1 MATVSIVQRIL
12 PHYRL
17 AFFERLRER
26 LGHKGIDLR
35 LCYGQEQ
42 PGTRPGSV
50 EFQGSW
56 VRRVRNRYLS
66 KGPSGSAAVWQPCLR
81 ELSKSDLVIA
91 EHASRLLINYPLALL
106 SRFGGPRLALWG
118 HGTNLQRTG
127 KPQFADRVRD
137 AQIHG
142 AHWWFAYT
150 ALSARLVEG
159 AGFPRD
165 RITVVNNSIDTASL
179 AEAVAS
185 TPAHVRNEL
194 RRDLDLP
201 PHGVG
206 IFCGRLVA
214 EKRLDLLRAACDLV
228 YAERK
233 DFRLIV
239 IGDGPQEPQVL
250 AMAGTC
256 PWLRFVGAKY
266 GTALAPYLAVSDFM
280 LMPGLV
286 GLVIVDSFAAG
297 VPLITTDH
305 RTHSPEIEYLRH
317 GENALMTGV
326 DAGALANAIIDLVD
340 SRDQLLRLR
349 SGCRESAREYTL
361 DRMVERFSAGVCAA
375 LEA

>member
-1 MATVSIVQRIL
+1 MAVVSIVQRIL

-17 AFFERLRER
+17 AFFERLHAI
-26 LGHKGIDLR
+26 LGPLGIELR

-50 EFQGSW
+50 EFRGGW
-56 VRRVRNRYLS
+56 ARRVRNRYLFEI
-66 KGPSGSAAVWQPCLR
+66 GAGRGAVWQPCLR

-106 SRFGGPRLALWG
+106 SRMGGARLALWG
-118 HGTNLQRTG
+118 HGANLQGGPRR
-127 KPQFADRVRD
+127 QFTDRIRES
-137 AQIHG
+137 QLHG

-150 ALSARLVEG
+150 GLSARLV
-159 AGFPRD
+159 ADSGFPSE
-165 RITVVNNSIDTASL
+165 RITVVNNSIDTAAL
-179 AEAVAS
+179 GDAVARTS
-185 TPAHVRNEL
+185 AESRERL
-194 RRDLDLP
+194 RRKLDVP
-201 PHGVG
+201 PAGVG

-214 EKRLDLLRAACDLV
+214 EKRLDLLREACEQ
-228 YAERK
+228 AHAHRP

-239 IGDGPQEPQVL
+239 VGDGPQENEVRR
-250 AMAGTC
+250 MVNEC
-256 PWLRFVGAKY
+256 DWVRFVGAQY
-266 GTALAPYLAVSDFM
+266 GADLAPYLAISDFM

-305 RTHSPEIEYLRH
+305 RLHSPEIEYLRH
-317 GENALMTGV
+317 GENALLTEAHA
-326 DAGALANAIIDLVD
+326 DALAGEIVSLMD
-340 SRDQLLRLR
+340 SRDKLLHLR

-361 DRMVERFSAGVCAA
+361 ERMVERFSAGVIAA